1 MITSFTALRQR
12 VLALLGAL
20 SMYRLVLFALLALA
34 AIALGL
40 SLAGL
45 VGPSALEILTSFAVL
60 AVVISAVDAAAQRVL
75 RLPWRLESSL
85 VTSLIL
91 LFVLQPSLTL
101 PGLAG
106 IALAG
111 ALASLSKYLI
121 AWRGRHI
128 LNPAAF
134 GAAIVTILGLGS
146 F

>member
-75 RLPWRLESSL
+75 RNRKRAERPFRRLMH
-85 VTSLIL
+85 
-91 LFVLQPSLTL
+91 
-101 PGLAG
+101 A
-106 IALAG
+106 
-111 ALASLSKYLI
+111 
-121 AWRGRHI
+121 
-128 LNPAAF
+128 
-134 GAAIVTILGLGS
+134 
-146 F
+146 